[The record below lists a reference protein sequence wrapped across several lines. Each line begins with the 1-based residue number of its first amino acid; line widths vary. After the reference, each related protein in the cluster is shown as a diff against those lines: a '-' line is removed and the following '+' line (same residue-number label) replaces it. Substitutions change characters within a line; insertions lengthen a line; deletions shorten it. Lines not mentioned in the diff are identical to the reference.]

1 MNLLFLGGWRTED
14 NSSPLLAPAGDGLR
28 AENFALGVL
37 LTHSGEL
44 TPAEFD
50 HFLKI
55 CCARGDCVPT
65 SKARTLLATCLSR
78 SYDAD
83 KLTMLLTWASQGD
96 YKGFVPFI
104 LEKRVA
110 LGFLAKMES
119 RDRSAI
125 FGELLDFWGSPEE
138 IAAAIAENRREIRSL
153 LRWAIDQ
160 EDAAVCQ
167 SSRLTTTLAH
177 VVGRSLQQS
186 HDSAEVGQML
196 FCLCFAGACLPDDIS
211 ETIPMEWLK
220 ELRTLRGSEAFLA
233 STLLTR
239 MEQCDDTNLR
249 ERFPD
254 VWCPVWGNLEAEA
267 CHRAV
272 AVVARWC
279 KLAGPDADGAA
290 FAIRVLRNLPL
301 HALSGPSL
309 DIVYSPELPVQAGTI
324 YVVQLLQQNRK
335 EDREELQRFV
345 DESNR
350 RFASTRQEL
359 SRVSEAASDALQMA
373 EDATRRAD
381 RAADAAR
388 RAQTEA
394 EKANKKARRNER
406 GADFD

>member
-1 MNLLFLGGWRTED
+1 M
-14 NSSPLLAPAGDGLR
+14 
-28 AENFALGVL
+28 
-37 LTHSGEL
+37 
-44 TPAEFD
+44 
-50 HFLKI
+50 
-55 CCARGDCVPT
+55 PT

-83 KLTMLLTWASQGD
+83 KLTALLTWASHGD

-104 LEKRVA
+104 LEERVA
-110 LGFLAKMES
+110 LGFLTKMES
-119 RDRSAI
+119 RDRAAI
-125 FGELLDFWGSPEE
+125 FGELLVFWGSPEE
-138 IAAAIAENRREIRSL
+138 ITAAIAENRREIRSFL
-153 LRWAIDQ
+153 LWAIDQ
-160 EDAAVCQ
+160 EDTAVCQ
-167 SSRLTTTLAH
+167 SNGLREALAH
-177 VVGRSLQQS
+177 VVRRSLQQR
-186 HDSAEVGQML
+186 HANAEVGQML
-196 FCLCFAGACLPDDIS
+196 FCLCFVGACLPDDIA
-211 ETIPMEWLK
+211 ETIPVEWLK
-220 ELRTLRGSEAFLA
+220 ELRTLRGSEPFLA

-249 ERFPD
+249 ERFPE

-267 CHRAV
+267 CYRAV
-272 AVVARWC
+272 GVVARWC

-301 HALSGPSL
+301 YALSGPSL

-345 DESNR
+345 DESSR
-350 RFASTRQEL
+350 KFARTREEL
-359 SRVSEAASDALQMA
+359 NRVSEVASDAFQMA

-394 EKANKKARRNER
+394 EKAHRVARRNER